1 VNAARR
7 FLLGH
12 VPVDR
17 MTMHQALA
25 AIVALVEAG
34 RGGAVFTPNVDH
46 VVLADTDLRLRAAY
60 AEVDLSL
67 ADGMPVVW
75 ASHLLLRAVPEKL
88 SGSDLTPA
96 LMPLAAARG
105 MRVFLVGGGEGVA
118 QRAAQNLRREHP
130 GLVVAGTASP
140 RIDMGEPPAVRA
152 PLLAEIRAAAPD
164 IVLVGFGCP
173 KQELWIHEARATLAP
188 AVLLG
193 VGASLDFAA
202 GTVARAPHW
211 ISQTGLEWLYR
222 LGREPT
228 RLWRRYL
235 LRDPAFLGILLR
247 DMMRE
252 SAREV
257 GQ

>member
-1 VNAARR
+1 
-7 FLLGH
+7 LLGH

-96 LMPLAAARG
+96 LMPLA
-105 MRVFLVGGGEGVA
+105 

-193 VGASLDFAA
+193 VGASIDFAA

-252 SAREV
+252 PAPEV